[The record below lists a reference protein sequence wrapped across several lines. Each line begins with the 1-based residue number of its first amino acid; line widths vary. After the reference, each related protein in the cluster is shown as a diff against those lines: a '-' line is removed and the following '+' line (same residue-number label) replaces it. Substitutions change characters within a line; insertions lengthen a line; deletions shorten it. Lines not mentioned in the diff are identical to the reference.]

1 MNIMYWAIAHFMY
14 RGQCLNCDPDYHKGS
29 LAGAIIFTVLICG
42 YTIGRFFF
50 NPIGGLYMFK
60 RVLIAVILPA
70 AFDDLR
76 IIAPLLILE
85 LVFVVLRY
93 VIERPELAKEKI
105 SILVEFGAAL
115 LCYLL
120 LFFCT
125 NSGVNTI
132 IISVVMFF
140 YIVILM
146 SDFMEV
152 YLESRNEWE
161 VEESK

>member
-29 LAGAIIFTVLICG
+29 LAGAIIFTALICG

-76 IIAPLLILE
+76 IMAPLLILE

-93 VIERPELAKEKI
+93 FIERPELAKEKI

-120 LFFCT
+120 LFLCT

>member
-1 MNIMYWAIAHFMY
+1 MY
-14 RGQCLNCDPDYHKGS
+14 RDDCRNCDPDYNKGS
-29 LAGAIIFTVLICG
+29 LAWAIIFTILICG

-50 NPIGGLYMFK
+50 NVIGGLYMFK

-76 IIAPLLILE
+76 IMAPLLILE
-85 LVFVVLRY
+85 LVFVVLRFL
-93 VIERPELAKEKI
+93 VERPELAKEKI

-120 LFFCT
+120 MFLCT

-132 IISVVMFF
+132 IISIVIFF

-146 SDFMEV
+146 SDFMNV
-152 YLESRNEWE
+152 YL
-161 VEESK
+161 